1 MSDSAARHRARQTVI
16 NLVLALAACVA
27 LVVVITVTL
36 PRNESNRVKAVDYS
50 SVVTQAANSSKLD
63 LVNVKLPAN
72 WWCNLAQLTTNNV
85 DTVPVFKAGFVGSD
99 TKYIGYTQALNANP
113 TWLALGLNGMT
124 LTGTKTYGV
133 HSWDIYESVVKH
145 DPKKTMDYVMVLKY
159 TSKTSNENYVLL
171 YGVAEPSEFDFFAN
185 QITTQAWAG
194 VTVID

>member
-1 MSDSAARHRARQTVI
+1 LSDSAARHRARQTVI

-36 PRNESNRVKAVDYS
+36 PRDESNRIKEVAYS
-50 SVVTQAANSSKLD
+50 SVVTEAANSSKLD
-63 LVNVKLPAN
+63 LVSVKLPVN
-72 WWCNLAQLTTNNV
+72 WWCNLAQLTTNNI

-124 LTGTKTYGV
+124 QTGSKTYAG
-133 HSWDIYESVVKH
+133 HSWDIYESVIKH

-159 TSKTSNENYVLL
+159 TSRTSNENYVLL
-171 YGVAEPSEFDFFAN
+171 YGVAEPSEFDFFAK
-185 QITTQAWAG
+185 QITSQAWAG
-194 VTVID
+194 VTTID

>member
-36 PRNESNRVKAVDYS
+36 PRNESNRVQAVDYS
-50 SVVTQAANSSKLD
+50 SVVTRAANSSKLE
-63 LVNVKLPAN
+63 LVNVKLPNN
-72 WWCNLAQLTTNNV
+72 WWCNQAALTTNNI

-124 LTGTKTYGV
+124 QTVTKTYGS
-133 HSWDIYESVVKH
+133 HSWDIYESFVKH

-159 TSKTSNENYVLL
+159 TSKTSNENYILL
-171 YGVAEPSEFDFFAN
+171 YGVAEPAEFDFFAK
-185 QITTQAWAG
+185 QLTTQAWSG
-194 VTVID
+194 VTTID